1 MKLWEALEKYD
12 RVKRT
17 GWSDEE
23 KNNCFV
29 KNTTDDRMYIT
40 LKIVDFFADDW
51 VAYEDPMTCAQAK
64 ALEEIAKLKALAQP
78 LCDYL
83 YDKGTPHDSIIIT
96 QEGVQHLQ
104 GYRAAPFEIRD

>member
-1 MKLWEALEKYD
+1 MKLWEALAKYD

-17 GWSDEE
+17 GWNEE
-23 KNNCFV
+23 QDKTSFV
-29 KNTTDDRMYIT
+29 QNTTDERMYVS
-40 LKIVDFFADDW
+40 LRFVDFAADDW
-51 VAYEDPMTCAQAK
+51 VAYEDPK
-64 ALEEIAKLKALAQP
+64 VREALEEIAKLKALAQP